1 MTDDAGIWLHAV
13 AREFD
18 PAAVAGLTGV
28 GGGPLRVVEA
38 AGLAAVVSPV
48 DLNEFGA
55 EPMRRNLEDLAWL
68 ERVARAHHG
77 VVAAAARLGPV
88 VPARLG
94 TVYLDDTRV
103 RAMLSERRADFVTVL
118 ERVAGRT
125 EWGVK
130 AYTAT
135 GAPAKPEPS
144 QAPAAGGGRSGAGAA
159 YLRRRRAE
167 LSAGERRQ
175 QAALDSAEE
184 VHAALGGCAEGARRH
199 PPQDRSLSGEP
210 GLMVLNGAYL
220 VDAGRAERFRDTVAA
235 LAGRFPAIRL
245 QLTGPWPPYSF
256 ATIDEEIDKEEEA
269 SR

>member
-1 MTDDAGIWLHAV
+1 MTEDVGLWLHAV
-13 AREFD
+13 TRELD
-18 PAAVAGLTGV
+18 PAAVAGHTGV

-68 ERVARAHHG
+68 ETVARAHHG
-77 VVAAAARLGPV
+77 VVDAAARLGPV

-94 TVYLDDTRV
+94 TVYLDEARV
-103 RAMLSERRADFVTVL
+103 RAVLTERRADFVTVL
-118 ERVAGRT
+118 RRIAGRT

-130 AYTAT
+130 AYTVP
-135 GAPAKPEPS
+135 GAPAAPA
-144 QAPAAGGGRSGAGAA
+144 QAAAAGGGRAGAGAA

-167 LSAGERRQ
+167 LSAGEQRQ

-184 VHAALGGCAEGARRH
+184 VHAVLAGCAEAARRH
-199 PPQDRSLSGEP
+199 PPQDRSLSAEP
-210 GLMVLNGAYL
+210 GLMLLNGAYL
-220 VDAGRAERFRDTVAA
+220 LDSARAEQFGETVAA
-235 LAGRFPAIRL
+235 LADRFPAIRL

-256 ATIDEEIDKEEEA
+256 TTIDEEEEA

>member
-1 MTDDAGIWLHAV
+1 MADDVGLWLHAV
-13 AREFD
+13 TREFD
-18 PAAVAGLTGV
+18 PASVAGLTGV
-28 GGGPLRVVEA
+28 GGGLLRVVAA
-38 AGLAAVVSPV
+38 AGLTAVVSPV

-55 EPMRRNLEDLAWL
+55 EPLRRNLEDLAWL

-77 VVAAAARLGPV
+77 VVDAAARLGPV

-103 RAMLSERRADFVTVL
+103 RAMLTERRADFVTVL
-118 ERVAGRT
+118 QRIAGRT

-130 AYTAT
+130 AYTVPGLPAT
-135 GAPAKPEPS
+135 AEPS
-144 QAPAAGGGRSGAGAA
+144 QAPAAGSGRSGAGTA
-159 YLRRRRAE
+159 YLRRRRAA
-167 LSAGERRQ
+167 LSAGEQRQ

-184 VHAALGGCAEGARRH
+184 VHAVLGGCAEAARRH

-220 VDAGRAERFRDTVAA
+220 VDSARAERFGETVAA
-235 LAGRFPAIRL
+235 LADRFPAIRL

-256 ATIDEEIDKEEEA
+256 TTIDEEEEA